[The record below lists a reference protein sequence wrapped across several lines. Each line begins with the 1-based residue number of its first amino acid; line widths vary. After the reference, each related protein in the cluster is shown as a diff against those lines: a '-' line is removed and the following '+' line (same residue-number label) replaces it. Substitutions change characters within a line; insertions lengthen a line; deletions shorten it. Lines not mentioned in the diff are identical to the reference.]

1 MTLKKWLPV
10 MLLAALLLSAV
21 LAYVILDNTLLQDG
35 DEPED
40 ETLDLKG
47 EEDELYGLM
56 LLYGALERQQ
66 MNRITVKNQDYTY
79 SFTREKEADPS
90 SIFTISVN
98 GKEYDIDFNEEE
110 FARLVVSV
118 GKTMVEERLLEN
130 DALAAATDEERE
142 KIYAKY
148 GLDTASDPN
157 YFEVECFEKAE
168 TADGYETTYKTYR
181 VYVGNET
188 VSGEGHYL
196 RLNGNHAV
204 YVSNSP
210 TAGELTAA
218 NPARF
223 AKKTLQ
229 YAFVEGGAYLMK
241 DVTFWRGSAEAGVTV
256 GAEDALRIRYR
267 LEENGVLGEEKV
279 GTVNLRTA
287 GKVMQALIGQKVGKV
302 DLTVTVPADEKSG
315 ELVYHISEIL
325 SVDKL
330 FLNYSFIN
338 ESERDLL
345 NSGVVYRFDAPN
357 EVKRYTANSDACMEV
372 AELFAAFDADEI
384 VEIGVDEHTLDK
396 YGLRAY
402 TVYLEMPMD
411 VRYSTEEGKTDDYV
425 VSAYLPN
432 YLYFSEVQEDGTCYV
447 ASMLYDVVGKVDA
460 SKLSFLFY
468 DYFHWVNN
476 HMYVVYFTDVT
487 HISFDLGYA
496 DKKKTYSF
504 DIACDINE
512 NGELKGCEVV
522 YREGDR
528 LIENYYDFTEIYAV
542 LTQIRYLG
550 MYGGTAEDKASVQQ
564 EKNKLMSISVTV
576 VDGRTTTY
584 DFYAYEERH
593 SLVAINGVAH
603 FTTLSRYVRKI
614 AEDLA
619 ALEAGKKTDAD
630 MFY

>member
-1 MTLKKWLPV
+1 MILKKWLPIL
-10 MLLAALLLSAV
+10 LLAALLLSAI
-21 LAYVILDNTLLQDG
+21 LAYVILDRTLLSS
-35 DEPED
+35 DEEVED

-66 MNRITVKNQDYTY
+66 MNRITVKNGDYTY
-79 SFTREKEADPS
+79 SFTREKEADAS
-90 SIFTISVN
+90 SVFIIEIN
-98 GKEYDIDFNEEE
+98 GKEYDIDFDEEE

-130 DALAAATDEERE
+130 DALKAATEEERE
-142 KIYAKY
+142 TIYAKY
-148 GLDTASDPN
+148 GLDRASDPN
-157 YFEVECFEKAE
+157 YFEVECFEKVK
-168 TADGYETTYKTYR
+168 TADGYETVYKTYR

-196 RLNGNHAV
+196 RLDGNHAV

-210 TAGELTAA
+210 TAGELTAGS
-218 NPARF
+218 PARF

-229 YAFVEGGAYLMK
+229 YAFVEGGAYLMR
-241 DVTFWRGSAEAGVTV
+241 DVTFWRGSAEAGTVV

-267 LEENGVLGEEKV
+267 LEENGVLGEERI

-287 GKVMQALIGQKVGKV
+287 GEVMQALAGQKVGKV
-302 DLTVTVPADEKSG
+302 DLTVTVPTDEENG
-315 ELVYHISEIL
+315 ELIYHVSEIL
-325 SVDKL
+325 SVDRL

-338 ESERDLL
+338 ESERDILH
-345 NSGVVYRFDAPN
+345 SGVVYRFDAPS
-357 EVKRYTANSDACMEV
+357 EIKHYTANSDACMEV
-372 AELFAAFDADEI
+372 SELFAAFDADEI
-384 VEIGVDEHTLDK
+384 VQIGVDDETLDA

-402 TVYLEMPMD
+402 TIYLEMPMD
-411 VRYSTEEGKTDDYV
+411 VSYSTEEGKTDDYV

-468 DYFHWVNN
+468 DYFHWVNSY
-476 HMYVVYFTDVT
+476 MYVVYFTDVT
-487 HISFDLGYA
+487 KISFDLGYA
-496 DKKKTYSF
+496 DRKKTYSF
-504 DIACDINE
+504 DISCEFNE
-512 NGELKGCEVV
+512 SDELTGCRVV
-522 YREGDR
+522 YCEGNR
-528 LIENYYDFTEIYAV
+528 VIEDFYDFTEIYAI
-542 LTQIRYLG
+542 LTQIQYLG
-550 MYGGTAEDKASVQQ
+550 MYGGTPEEKADVIQ
-564 EKNKLMSISVTV
+564 ENNRLMTISVTV

-584 DFYAYEERH
+584 SFYAYEERH
-593 SLVAINGVAH
+593 SLVCINGGAH
-603 FTTLSRYVRKI
+603 FTTLSRYIKKI